1 MNTISIS
8 VKTEM
13 LREEIKQILF
23 QERLYQQAKPHSVF
37 DRTAHNARELRLM
50 EIRDELAKLQGEA
63 SPIRDDRDEATP
75 VMVPFRRSPARFF
88 PVVPHHRLGVLP
100 LRSP

>member
-8 VKTEM
+8 AKTEM

-23 QERLYQQAKPHSVF
+23 QERLYRQAKPHSVF

-50 EIRDELAKLQGEA
+50 EIREELAKLQGEA
-63 SPIRDDRDEATP
+63 SPFIRDET
-75 VMVPFRRSPARFF
+75 SN
-88 PVVPHHRLGVLP
+88 
-100 LRSP
+100 